1 MVAVGAGKVKVA
13 LRAGWVQLDG
23 QFVRMNGL
31 LQLSSPVV
39 GVTQVVESWVVER
52 VESNCV
58 EVELDCLAV
67 VVLVA
72 IGVSEVVEALQ
83 MICKTE
89 DIAIESPKVLD
100 ALIEISEGDLRRSIN
115 TL

>member
-1 MVAVGAGKVKVA
+1 MVAGGAGKVEVA
-13 LRAGWVQLDG
+13 LRAGGVQLDG

-39 GVTQVVESWVVER
+39 GVTQVVESWVVEW
-52 VESNCV
+52 VESDGV

-72 IGVSEVVEALQ
+72 IGVSEVVEALYLLWVQ
-83 MICKTE
+83 LKRFLVVLDGFIHRFE
-89 DIAIESPKVLD
+89 QIES
-100 ALIEISEGDLRRSIN
+100 IG
-115 TL
+115 